1 MKLSNSNIKKLP
13 IFSQEKDFLIFCEM
27 IPPTLKKKKKI
38 QETKISGNGNPKIP
52 VQSKFNFCIILIH
65 FDHFLVSFLVS
76 ICYVPKH
83 LKNSKTNDV
92 N

>member
-38 QETKISGNGNPKIP
+38 QETKISGNGNPKKLLMFQE
-52 VQSKFNFCIILIH
+52 VTFQARKMKKHFN
-65 FDHFLVSFLVS
+65 
-76 ICYVPKH
+76 
-83 LKNSKTNDV
+83 
-92 N
+92 